1 MAKLNELL
9 QGIEVFGD
17 ICDIEINGVKID
29 SREVKEGD
37 LFICLKGKTADGHLH
52 ALEAEMLGA
61 VAIVAE
67 NVVESNIP
75 VIKVTN
81 TRRAYAKIA
90 QNYYKNPILDMKFVS
105 VVGTNGKTSTS
116 IMLEQLLSMAG
127 YKTGLIGTLCYK
139 ILDKEYEADLTTP
152 DPMQLNKLFCK
163 MKQAGVEIVI
173 AEVSAHAIALDKLW
187 GIKSDIC
194 IFTNISLDHLDF
206 FGDFKT
212 YSDTKLSFFN
222 KNHIR
227 AAVVNGDDE
236 LGRVIIK
243 NANVPVISYGIDEPS
258 DIFAIDIKHTSNGC
272 EFVINLFDELYEM
285 SIPFFGKH
293 NLYNAMAAI
302 TLAKML
308 KVPTAII
315 NENLQKIPQIE
326 GRFNIFLHKNGKII
340 VDFAHTPDGLRNLLQ
355 TARSISD
362 KRLITVF
369 GCGGNRDTVKR
380 PIMGEIAGRMS
391 DVVIITSDN
400 PRYERPMDIISQI
413 EPSAKKVSDNVLVFE
428 SRKEAIKEAISQ
440 MQDGDTVVIA
450 GKGGENYMDVRGVKT
465 KYSDIAEVKSII
477 RGEV

>member
-1 MAKLNELL
+1 MAKLYELL
-9 QGIEVFGD
+9 QGIDVIGD
-17 ICDIEINGVKID
+17 VADIEIGGVKID

-67 NVVESNIP
+67 NIVESNIP
-75 VIKVTN
+75 VVKVTN

-90 QNYYKNPILDMKFVS
+90 QNFYKNPILDMKFVT

-163 MKQAGVEIVI
+163 MRQAGVEIVI

-194 IFTNISLDHLDF
+194 IFTNLSQDHLDF
-206 FGDFKT
+206 FGDFQT

-222 KNHIR
+222 KQHIR
-227 AAVVNGDDE
+227 AAVVNADDK
-236 LGRVIIK
+236 LGREIMK
-243 NANVPVISYGIDEPS
+243 NADILVISYGIDEPS
-258 DIFAIDIKHTSNGC
+258 DVFAINYTPTNKGC

-285 SIPFFGKH
+285 SMPFYGKH

-308 KVPTAII
+308 KVPTPII
-315 NENLQKIPQIE
+315 NENLQKIAPIE
-326 GRFNIFLHKNGKII
+326 GRFNIFPYKNGKII

-355 TARSISD
+355 TAKSVTD
-362 KRLITVF
+362 KKLITVF
-369 GCGGNRDTVKR
+369 GCGGNRDTLKR
-380 PIMGEIAGRMS
+380 PLMGEIAGQLS
-391 DVVIITSDN
+391 DSVFITSDN
-400 PRYERPMDIISQI
+400 PRYERPLDIIGQI
-413 EPSAKKVSDNVLVFE
+413 EPSARKYNENVFVIE
-428 SRKEAIKEAISQ
+428 NRKEAIREAVSQ
-440 MQDGDTVVIA
+440 MQNGDTVVIA
-450 GKGGENYMDVRGVKT
+450 GKGGENYMDVKGVKS
-465 KYSDIAEVKSII
+465 KYSDIAEVKAIT
-477 RGEV
+477 RGDI